1 MALNTTTKK
10 FTIAEPNTETL
21 GALLEQLG
29 SLIGVGPRD
38 DGRIYLADLCIAD
51 GVNIWA
57 KHKPMNYNKESNLT
71 DSERDLLDYG
81 LRQGDDFFYYWVKPT
96 TWKRLRDFDGYNH
109 KAIPPMQNSEH
120 LGGKKSFIGGSVI
133 TLDPTKIVATGSN
146 VEIPIERLGFNFEQ
160 GYVGLAFINR
170 RTKKGWVHSTEYRL
184 YDVLYDIEHG
194 TNTTY
199 AQGFPFE
206 GAPNVADGDTI
217 DVYYCL
223 TPTPEWYFAEYSD
236 ASGVQIMCCDEKHG
250 HAVITARKMTM
261 SQISTDTPTVYMSYA
276 GGYNATF
283 SGCSFNLRCTFPFS
297 DFGSAGL
304 VGDYMTFYLY
314 INGTL
319 CGSTELFVDSARESV
334 TISNGSVTVNADTLR
349 DDDYLVHVQ
358 VTGRFTSQSG
368 NSTTFFNRYYNVQSQ
383 TYV

>member
-57 KHKPMNYNKESNLT
+57 KYKPMNYNKESNLT

-96 TWKRLRDFDGYNH
+96 SWKRLRDFDGYNH

-120 LGGKKSFIGGSVI
+120 LGGKASFIGGSVI
-133 TLDPTKIVATGSN
+133 TLDPWKIVATGEN
-146 VEIPIERLGFNFEQ
+146 VEIPLDRLGSNFAQ

-170 RTKKGWVHSTEYRL
+170 ANKKGWVHSTDYKLQDVIDNTSKL
-184 YDVLYDIEHG
+184 YSI
-194 TNTTY
+194 
-199 AQGFPFE
+199 QFPFE
-206 GAPNVADGDTI
+206 DAPNVADGNII

-236 ASGVQIMCCDEKHG
+236 NSGVQIMCCDEKHG
-250 HAVITARKMTM
+250 HAEITARKMTM
-261 SQISTDTPTVYMSYA
+261 SQMSIDTPTVYMSYN
-276 GGYNATF
+276 GYNATF
-283 SGCSFNLRCTFPFS
+283 TGCSFNLRCTFPFS
-297 DFGSAGL
+297 DFGAAGL
-304 VGDYMTFYLY
+304 IGDDMTFELY
-314 INGTL
+314 INGKL
-319 CGSTELFVDSARESV
+319 CGSTTQHVDSARESV
-334 TISNGSVTVNADTLR
+334 SISNGSITVNADTLR
-349 DDDYLVHVQ
+349 DDEYLVHVQ